1 MILFVISLLLLS
13 TVLFIRLLIPLGIAL
28 FIPSHLFVANHL
40 ISLAKINHGEKTLD
54 LGSGDG
60 RVVIAFSRA
69 GAEAHGYEINPF
81 LVLKSRRTIRQQGLE
96 EKAFI
101 HWGNFFFHSLSPYDV
116 ITIFISPLTMRL
128 LEKKLRRE
136 LKPGARIISF
146 KFPFPSW
153 SCAYQKNEFYLY
165 TKR

>member
-1 MILFVISLLLLS
+1 MTLLIITLLLLAV
-13 TVLFIRLLIPLGIAL
+13 VLFIRLLIPLGIAL
-28 FIPSHLFVANHL
+28 FIPSNSYVVNHL
-40 ISLAKINHGEKTLD
+40 VSLAKIKPGGKTLD

-60 RVVIAFSRA
+60 RIVIAFSRA

-81 LVLKSRRTIRQQGLE
+81 LVWKSRRIIRQQGLG

-101 HWGNFFFHSLSPYDV
+101 HWGNFFFHNLSSYDI

-136 LKPGARIISF
+136 LKPGARVISF
-146 KFPFPSW
+146 KFPLPFWP
-153 SCAYQKNEFYLY
+153 CAYQKNEFYLY
-165 TKR
+165 TKS